1 METEAQW
8 RGRYLQ
14 LAEQAEAEEKKYQKA
29 ESELMRLL
37 SRLCV
42 ATSGLDVMLDPHL
55 ERVRKTVREGSSTKL
70 VSQAQRLGD
79 ALLKAQD
86 ERTKGDL
93 LGRVLDRSRLPG
105 KQVKAAIRLWR
116 KLAAAPDKASDGEL
130 DELAGLLFGR
140 PEAGAED
147 GRKSGF
153 LGRLLKRSGV
163 ANPNE
168 LLQEVIASIRWP
180 EGTQAKIGE
189 LRAQL
194 EGAET
199 DDAWVEVMRRISD
212 LAAQALARAHQDAEA
227 SSVFLAQLSERLGA
241 IDHYML
247 GDSERRQASRASG
260 VALGEAVSNEL
271 GGLSAS
277 MQGEQELPALREQV
291 LGVLDRIQHHVT
303 DHLAHESQ
311 RSSSAEQE
319 AERLQQQ
326 LHELEEE
333 TFKLRRQVE
342 ESRQLAMRDALTG
355 LPNRRALEARAAEE
369 LARRRRF
376 GKPLALVVFDVDDFK
391 QINDVFGHKAGDR
404 ALALIARVLTESL
417 RETDFIARYGGEE
430 LVALLPG
437 ADRDAALKVA
447 DLMRKQVEGAGMHS
461 HNKPVRIT
469 LSGGVA
475 ITADGDDFGQLFE
488 RADKA
493 KQQGKNRCVLAD

>member
-1 METEAQW
+1 M
-8 RGRYLQ
+8 
-14 LAEQAEAEEKKYQKA
+14 
-29 ESELMRLL
+29 
-37 SRLCV
+37 
-42 ATSGLDVMLDPHL
+42 
-55 ERVRKTVREGSSTKL
+55 
-70 VSQAQRLGD
+70 
-79 ALLKAQD
+79 
-86 ERTKGDL
+86 
-93 LGRVLDRSRLPG
+93 
-105 KQVKAAIRLWR
+105 
-116 KLAAAPDKASDGEL
+116 
-130 DELAGLLFGR
+130 
-140 PEAGAED
+140 
-147 GRKSGF
+147 
-153 LGRLLKRSGV
+153 

-180 EGTQAKIGE
+180 EGTRAKIGE

-227 SSVFLAQLSERLGA
+227 SSVFLAQLTERLEA

-277 MQGEQELPALREQV
+277 MQGEQELPAQREQV

-437 ADRDAALKVA
+437 ADRDAALTETRQTNPPRRLEFAMDSSRLRAHAGPGVA
-447 DLMRKQVEGAGMHS
+447 PFRVRCFPQLAQQTVTGRGLAREHVAQFDEITPRGRLLA
-461 HNKPVRIT
+461 PVR
-469 LSGGVA
+469 LPGR
-475 ITADGDDFGQLFE
+475 E
-488 RADKA
+488 
-493 KQQGKNRCVLAD
+493 

>member
-1 METEAQW
+1 M
-8 RGRYLQ
+8 
-14 LAEQAEAEEKKYQKA
+14 
-29 ESELMRLL
+29 
-37 SRLCV
+37 
-42 ATSGLDVMLDPHL
+42 
-55 ERVRKTVREGSSTKL
+55 
-70 VSQAQRLGD
+70 
-79 ALLKAQD
+79 
-86 ERTKGDL
+86 
-93 LGRVLDRSRLPG
+93 LDRSRLPG
-105 KQVKAAIRLWR
+105 KQVKAASGYGESWR
-116 KLAAAPDKASDGEL
+116 PPPTRPVTASWTSWL
-130 DELAGLLFGR
+130 DLLFGR

-153 LGRLLKRSGV
+153 LGRLMKRSGV

-227 SSVFLAQLSERLGA
+227 SSVFLAQLTERLEA

-303 DHLAHESQ
+303 DYLAHESQ

-355 LPNRRALEARAAEE
+355 LPNRRALEARAAAE

-404 ALALIARVLTESL
+404 ALALIARVFREPARDRFYCPL
-417 RETDFIARYGGEE
+417 RR
-430 LVALLPG
+430 
-437 ADRDAALKVA
+437 
-447 DLMRKQVEGAGMHS
+447 
-461 HNKPVRIT
+461 
-469 LSGGVA
+469 
-475 ITADGDDFGQLFE
+475 
-488 RADKA
+488 
-493 KQQGKNRCVLAD
+493 